1 MGYGDGSCGG
11 GGGGDEKCANV
22 EVLTVVWKNV
32 GRDRVLSLGDRYT
45 MPKHVYFFPESFFFN
60 GAVFL
65 LFSSKYPMLASIT
78 SIYYIRHLMRSLKLL
93 LN

>member
-1 MGYGDGSCGG
+1 MINVIILTIRGFLLGYGDGSCGG

-45 MPKHVYFFPESFFFN
+45 MPKHVYFSPESFFSM
-60 GAVFL
+60 A
-65 LFSSKYPMLASIT
+65 LFFYFFPVNTLC
-78 SIYYIRHLMRSLKLL
+78 
-93 LN
+93 